1 MDKLNSALKEM
12 RYFDEK
18 ADERINRLIAKCYR
32 YSRLSTA
39 ALGPPLP
46 HLADANTLA
55 SSSETDNGPSVGG
68 GDGDG
73 DNDGGQARQHQMNA
87 TKALIKNLTSG
98 VPKQQQQQH
107 SKLPSSYVV

>member
-18 ADERINRLIAKCYR
+18 ADERVNRLIAKCYR
-32 YSRLSTA
+32 YSRLSAA

-46 HLADANTLA
+46 NLQAADANTV
-55 SSSETDNGPSVGG
+55 SSSDD

-73 DNDGGQARQHQMNA
+73 DGQTQQHQMKA
-87 TKALIKNLTSG
+87 TKALIKNLTSSAA
-98 VPKQQQQQH
+98 PKQQQQQQLQH
-107 SKLPSSYVV
+107 SKAKPSSSVV